1 MLANQ
6 SFSGSVFSPACLLG
20 QSRLGVR
27 CRHHHG
33 FSKVVISQPRL
44 RGCLGFSRNVIPW
57 LPRQNGDPGQ
67 LQPQPS
73 FSPPRLATSLSVAS
87 QGIADPQEAE
97 PAVYSQLPTA
107 WNKHS
112 ILFSV
117 VLFWISWLQQTR
129 CPFYTNQEPSLPPL
143 CCPNRSE
150 QDIRLPSIGW

>member
-1 MLANQ
+1 MLANL

-107 WNKHS
+107 WNNTPFSSVQFCSGSPGCSKPGVPF
-112 ILFSV
+112 ILIRSQV
-117 VLFWISWLQQTR
+117 SRLSAVL
-129 CPFYTNQEPSLPPL
+129 
-143 CCPNRSE
+143 
-150 QDIRLPSIGW
+150 IGLNKI